1 MNHFTKLILPLA
13 AALLA
18 VPAQAQAPTAE
29 QAARI
34 AKIEALQKDLH
45 PATGDVRI
53 TGAEAVL
60 HLGKDYYFLPAA
72 EARRVLVDAWG
83 NPPEVATNV
92 LGLVFPA
99 GKTFLDDTWGAVVTF
114 DRSGWVSDED
124 AQSTDYNK
132 LLGQMQEGE
141 DELNERRT
149 GEGYPAQH
157 LVGWAQ
163 QPVYDPQNHS
173 VVWAQ
178 NIQFTGQTEN
188 SLNYDVRLLGRRGV
202 LSLNMLTGMSKL
214 GETRAA
220 AAKFASVADFTSGAR
235 YADYKPGTDT
245 KADYGVAGLVAAGV
259 GVVAAKKLGLIA
271 IILAFGKKFL
281 ILIIAVFGGVGAWV
295 KRRFT
300 GGGDAAEEQS
310 YGEEPAAWEEPQPAS
325 ADAEKPEGE
334 VSVEKR
340 PGD

>member
-1 MNHFTKLILPLA
+1 MKHLTKLLLPLA

-18 VPAQAQAPTAE
+18 VPAHAQAPTAE

-34 AKIEALQKDLH
+34 AKIEALAKDLH
-45 PATGDVRI
+45 PATGDIRI
-53 TGAEAVL
+53 AEAEAVL

-83 NPPEVATNV
+83 NPPEVATDV

-124 AQSTDYNK
+124 AQSTDYNA

-149 GEGYPAQH
+149 SEGYPAQH

-163 QPVYDPQNHS
+163 PPVYDPKTHS

-178 NIQFTGQTEN
+178 NIQFTGQAEN

-214 GETRAA
+214 GETRDA
-220 AAKFASVADFTSGAR
+220 AAKFASVGEFTSGAR
-235 YADYKPGTDT
+235 YADYKPGTDE
-245 KADYGVAGLVAAGV
+245 KAEYGVAGLVAAGV
-259 GVVAAKKLGLIA
+259 GVAAAKKLGLLA
-271 IILAFGKKFL
+271 IVLGFGKKFL
-281 ILIIAVFGGVGAWV
+281 ILILAAFGGVGAWV

-300 GGGDAAEEQS
+300 GGGNAEEEQS
-310 YGEEPAAWEEPQPAS
+310 YGDEPAGWEEPQAAPDSGSPA
-325 ADAEKPEGE
+325 GE
-334 VSVEKR
+334 VSLEKR

>member
-1 MNHFTKLILPLA
+1 MKHLTKLLLPLA

-18 VPAQAQAPTAE
+18 VPAHAQAPTAE

-34 AKIEALQKDLH
+34 AKIEALAKDLH
-45 PATGDVRI
+45 PATGDIRI
-53 TGAEAVL
+53 AEAEAVL

-83 NPPEVATNV
+83 NPPEVATDV

-124 AQSTDYNK
+124 AQSTDYNA

-149 GEGYPAQH
+149 SEGYPAQH

-163 QPVYDPQNHS
+163 QPVYDPKTHS

-178 NIQFTGQTEN
+178 NIQFTGQAEN

-214 GETRAA
+214 GETRTPRLSSPAL
-220 AAKFASVADFTSGAR
+220 ASS
-235 YADYKPGTDT
+235 
-245 KADYGVAGLVAAGV
+245 
-259 GVVAAKKLGLIA
+259 
-271 IILAFGKKFL
+271 
-281 ILIIAVFGGVGAWV
+281 
-295 KRRFT
+295 
-300 GGGDAAEEQS
+300 
-310 YGEEPAAWEEPQPAS
+310 PAARATPTTSRAPMRRPNTALLAWLRRAWALPRPRSSACSPSSSAS
-325 ADAEKPEGE
+325 GR
-334 VSVEKR
+334 SS
-340 PGD
+340 